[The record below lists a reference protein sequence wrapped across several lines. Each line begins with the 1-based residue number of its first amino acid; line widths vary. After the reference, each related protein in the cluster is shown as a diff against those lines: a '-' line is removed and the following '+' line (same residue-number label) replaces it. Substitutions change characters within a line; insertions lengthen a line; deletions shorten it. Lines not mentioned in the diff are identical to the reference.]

1 MRVRCRMSIFLLLTS
16 SCKVYSGSPYPPRYS
31 DLQEVFGTDYCAAT
45 GHYITNGVD
54 ENRLGYNPS
63 GGYGRYTVQNSASG
77 IYISTSNRTAGA
89 IDSLAWNNK
98 EFINSYDH
106 GRQFQVSWSSICDT
120 SGAIH
125 QTADLTVMFISCDL
139 VALQICSKW
148 SNFLR
153 CIKRGQQS
161 RQKLVS
167 ILRFSINS
175 STISWY

>member
-77 IYISTSNRTAGA
+77 IYLSTSDRTAGA
-89 IDSLAWNNK
+89 VDSLAWNNK

-106 GRQFQVSWSSICDT
+106 GRQFQVSWFTICF
-120 SGAIH
+120 SRSVRYVRYKNAFSKNIH
-125 QTADLTVMFISCDL
+125 NLSFIGKDYLRWLTLARM
-139 VALQICSKW
+139 
-148 SNFLR
+148 
-153 CIKRGQQS
+153 CI
-161 RQKLVS
+161 LH
-167 ILRFSINS
+167 
-175 STISWY
+175 